1 MLSCFDALLLFAFLF
16 LGPASL
22 SLPARIAERA
32 IGTNPLYGKC
42 CQLSLYIA
50 EPICAFVALLLVA
63 RVSTLCFSFGCDC
76 EVRQLV
82 AVRSLEACLVAL
94 VTLWILELI
103 ELAFLF
109 LSPCVK
115 V

>member
-1 MLSCFDALLLFAFLF
+1 LLLRL
-16 LGPASL
+16 LL
-22 SLPARIAERA
+22 LVLLLRLLLLVLLLR
-32 IGTNPLYGKC
+32 L
-42 CQLSLYIA
+42 
-50 EPICAFVALLLVA
+50 LLLVA
-63 RVSTLCFSFGCDC
+63 RVSALRFSFGCDC

-94 VTLWILELI
+94 VILWILEII

-109 LSPCVK
+109 LAPCVK